1 MAWNAA
7 EYRGEGVGQRARGW
21 RERTGASV
29 GTAVCRGD
37 PPVHRDAP
45 AGGDRLARG
54 TANPDRRTRAGRPAW
69 PASRSLDGRPT
80 RATRGSLAFGL
91 RGAIHGDGRTTAD
104 AVPCVVAHAAR
115 LAPPVRRGS
124 RGGGRRRRRLRI
136 RSGVQPRVQEA
147 RGAGSRHVAKSHDTC
162 GDQPQPL
169 RYKVKSAH
177 KQRIFLA
184 ASLPVFLIASSQA
197 TAQTKVTRS
206 PAVPSAVR

>member
-1 MAWNAA
+1 
-7 EYRGEGVGQRARGW
+7 
-21 RERTGASV
+21 
-29 GTAVCRGD
+29 
-37 PPVHRDAP
+37 
-45 AGGDRLARG
+45 
-54 TANPDRRTRAGRPAW
+54 
-69 PASRSLDGRPT
+69 
-80 RATRGSLAFGL
+80 
-91 RGAIHGDGRTTAD
+91 
-104 AVPCVVAHAAR
+104 AHAAR

-162 GDQPQPL
+162 RDQPPPL

-206 PAVPSAVR
+206 PAVPSAVRAACDMAFAIAKATPGVSIRRSTGTFRDETLRMPMFGC